1 MGIFGKDIGSDITP
15 SMRDRSIT
23 QQAGALVSIVVP
35 SKNKTKDLSR
45 LLETL
50 EQQTVRPFEIIV
62 VASGPTGDLDLI
74 AARYNAVVAAR
85 DCGMSEA
92 RNIGASLATGRY
104 LLFLDSDM
112 LLSPSVVEECLLC
125 SEAGFDPVIIPEIS
139 VGRGFWA
146 KCKQLEKECYL
157 GDDAV
162 ESARFFGASLFRQL
176 GGYDSE
182 LLAGEDMDMTL
193 RARSNGARVG
203 RARSMIY
210 HNEGHLTLAG
220 DVTKKFRYGRTLK
233 RYAAKQPAA
242 FRRQRRL
249 LRPAFLRNLRTI
261 SSEPLVG
268 AGLIFLKSCEL
279 FAYAVGMVWSE

>member
-1 MGIFGKDIGSDITP
+1 MPPLKQTSGTRVYRGVTHESATGSGRDVLTPSPVDGAQMGIFGKDIGSDITP

-112 LLSPSVVEECLLC
+112 L
-125 SEAGFDPVIIPEIS
+125 
-139 VGRGFWA
+139 
-146 KCKQLEKECYL
+146 
-157 GDDAV
+157 
-162 ESARFFGASLFRQL
+162 
-176 GGYDSE
+176 
-182 LLAGEDMDMTL
+182 
-193 RARSNGARVG
+193 
-203 RARSMIY
+203 
-210 HNEGHLTLAG
+210 
-220 DVTKKFRYGRTLK
+220 
-233 RYAAKQPAA
+233 
-242 FRRQRRL
+242 
-249 LRPAFLRNLRTI
+249 
-261 SSEPLVG
+261 
-268 AGLIFLKSCEL
+268 
-279 FAYAVGMVWSE
+279 